1 MESCEV
7 LVAGLGVMG
16 SAAAHHAA
24 RLGARVIGI
33 DQFSIPHDRG
43 SSHGE
48 TRNIRQAIYE
58 SPGYVPL
65 LRRAFA
71 LWRELEAESGRPLLR
86 LTGRM
91 MMGRPD
97 GAAMSGALATARQY
111 QLPIE
116 VLSATEVRHRY
127 PVFEPSDEMIG
138 LFENE
143 AGMLLVEPCL
153 TSHLELAR
161 RRGAAIHFEETLLG
175 WTPSGRGVEVRTS
188 RTTYLTDRL
197 VLALGAWLPNF
208 LPTLPLTIERQVLL
222 WFEPR
227 ARREDFFPE
236 VFPIYLWEL
245 GDITIYGVP
254 FWGDGLKM
262 ARHHGGQSCTADTV
276 RRDIDTADIAMV
288 RGPLERHMPLGM
300 GRFLRGQTCVYTNT
314 PDRHFIIDRHPAHEA
329 VIVASP
335 CSGHGFKYATAVGE
349 AAAQLALDIPP
360 TVDLGMFRAGRFSA

>member
-7 LVAGLGVMG
+7 LVVGLGVMG

-33 DQFSIPHDRG
+33 DQFRIPHDRG

-58 SPGYVPL
+58 SPGYI
-65 LRRAFA
+65 
-71 LWRELEAESGRPLLR
+71 PLLR

-97 GAAMSGALATARQY
+97 GAAMSGALATARQH

-116 VLSATEVRHRY
+116 ALSAAEVRHRY

-161 RRGAAIHFEETLLG
+161 RRGATIHFEETLLG

-188 RTTYLTDRL
+188 RTTYLADRL
-197 VLALGAWLPNF
+197 VLALGAWLPNL

-227 ARREDFFPE
+227 ARREDFLPE

-245 GDITIYGVP
+245 GDTTIYGVP
-254 FWGDGLKM
+254 LWGDGLKM
-262 ARHHGGQSCTADTV
+262 ARHHGGQSCTVDTV
-276 RRDIDTADIAMV
+276 RRTIDDADIATV
-288 RGPLERHMPLGM
+288 RRPLEPYMPLSL

-314 PDRHFIIDRHPAHEA
+314 PDR
-329 VIVASP
+329 
-335 CSGHGFKYATAVGE
+335 
-349 AAAQLALDIPP
+349 AQLALGIPP
-360 TVDLGMFRAGRFSA
+360 TVDLGMFRAGRFAA